1 MALPDPPRPYLVS
14 CNQGKMLKTS
24 NKDPLI
30 PKLGFNRLNYYL
42 ELGMMLLSGKCKTS
56 HLLLQLLLPPS
67 NAQIVSIK
75 VDKKPECDCKVR
87 TITFVD
93 ERTTTTTTTTTHA
106 TTSAA
111 ASSGDEGRRPNEK
124 RKSSAVALM
133 HPSQLQN
140 RFCKNYKILVT
151 PQTTNFRVS
160 D

>member
-1 MALPDPPRPYLVS
+1 
-14 CNQGKMLKTS
+14 MLKTS

-93 ERTTTTTTTTTHA
+93 ERSTTTTTTTRA

-111 ASSGDEGRRPNEK
+111 SSSGDEGRRPNEK

>member
-1 MALPDPPRPYLVS
+1 MS

-24 NKDPLI
+24 NNV
-30 PKLGFNRLNYYL
+30 FNRLNYYL
-42 ELGMMLLSGKCKTS
+42 ELEMKLLRGKCKTS

-93 ERTTTTTTTTTHA
+93 ERTTTTTTTTTTTRA

-111 ASSGDEGRRPNEK
+111 SFSGDEGRRPNEK

-151 PQTTNFRVS
+151 PNN
-160 D
+160 